1 VFAGANIELLQFFE
15 SRVSDKPCAI
25 GGAIDACVVEDDGVA
40 VAGKAYVDLD
50 AVGADLGG
58 GAEGAQGVFGAFN
71 MMAPVSEDLQSHL
84 LVRRELIAPGFAFE
98 HGLAVLAHDFDFEL
112 ADRFALVDAHNLSGS
127 GDGVADKDRG
137 GEFPVL
143 AQEDSAGAGH
153 VHGDEGVEQPGGQA
167 ALDDEAAE
175 LGAGGEGFVE
185 VQGVVVAGDFG
196 KGLDVGLG
204 EFEGAGSFLPDLQI
218 HGRLLA

>member
-1 VFAGANIELLQFFE
+1 VLDDFRDYGGYQPIVVGGFEVDVDAERLIGGFQGLAQGGYVFAGANIELLQFFE

-98 HGLAVLAHDFDFEL
+98 HGLAVLAHDFDLEL
-112 ADRFALVDAHNLSGS
+112 AYRFALVDAHSCS
-127 GDGVADKDRG
+127 VS
-137 GEFPVL
+137 
-143 AQEDSAGAGH
+143 DS
-153 VHGDEGVEQPGGQA
+153 
-167 ALDDEAAE
+167 
-175 LGAGGEGFVE
+175 
-185 VQGVVVAGDFG
+185 
-196 KGLDVGLG
+196 
-204 EFEGAGSFLPDLQI
+204 S
-218 HGRLLA
+218 